1 MSQTILKDHWIELV
15 MVMGSVFI
23 FLYTL
28 FRLAVVVEYG
38 YVDNLPDITEQLQ
51 EVQIDQ
57 NITGS

>member
-28 FRLAVVVEYG
+28 FRLAAVVEYG